1 MLRKLLGASVCLAC
15 SLVAGGALA
24 ADAIKVGLVSEIT
37 GPNAEAGANS
47 VNGAKLAMEEINRA
61 GGVLNRQF
69 ELKVEDNQSTNP
81 GTVLA
86 VSKLASEGGFTALIA
101 PVRSTQVQAAA
112 PTIAKMAI
120 PTITGATDY
129 GLTHSNNTWLFRA
142 RPNDSYSAKVLADFG
157 VNTLKAKKWAVL
169 YTTNTFGQSG
179 KNMLLE
185 ALTAAGIT
193 PVLVQA
199 YSDKSQDFTP
209 IVLAI
214 KQSGADIL
222 ASYTTFDQDTA
233 IFATQFRQL
242 GLNIP
247 WIGSATLISDSTMKL
262 GKEALHNVYAAADF
276 FPDASPEA
284 QAFAKKYKEKYGR
297 EADFYGAWAYDAIYI
312 LSKAIGQAKSTAP
325 EAIRKEILA
334 IRGLKGAEG
343 TYNFDKNGDGLHG
356 YNIVKNEKGKIV
368 FVKHISINPE
378 QGQSGQNQGR

>member
-1 MLRKLLGASVCLAC
+1 MFTKVLGAALC
-15 SLVAGGALA
+15 VAWSLA
-24 ADAIKVGLVSEIT
+24 ATPVFAADPIKIGLVSEIT

-47 VNGAKLAMEEINRA
+47 VKGASLAMEEINRA
-61 GGVLNRQF
+61 GGVLGRQF
-69 ELKVEDNQSTNP
+69 QLKVEDNQSTNP

-86 VSKLASEGGFTALIA
+86 VSKLASEGGITGLIA

-112 PTIAKMAI
+112 PTIAKLAV

-157 VNTLKAKKWAVL
+157 AKELKAKKWAVL
-169 YTTNTFGQSG
+169 YSTNTFGQSG

-185 ALTAAGIT
+185 SLSAMGIT
-193 PVLVQA
+193 PVLVQG
-199 YSDKSQDFTP
+199 YTDKSQDFTP

-262 GKEALHNVYAAADF
+262 GKEALHGVYAAADF

-284 QAFAKKYKEKYGR
+284 QAFAKKYKDKYGR
-297 EADFYGAWAYDAIYI
+297 EADFYGAWAYDAMYI
-312 LSKAIGQAKSTAP
+312 LAKAIGEAKSTEP
-325 EAIRKEILA
+325 DAIRKQILQ

-356 YNIVKNEKGKIV
+356 YNIVRNQDGKVV
-368 FVKHISINPE
+368 FVKHIAVQPAA
-378 QGQSGQNQGR
+378 R